1 MTNRTLLAAAL
12 VTLSACG
19 RGGGDAAQT
28 QPAGTQPAP
37 TAQHQAAP
45 QTGPNTPSSVDA
57 QAPPPPTPGKPRTY
71 AECMSMPVTVSE
83 AERERACMN
92 LPDAPK

>member
-12 VTLSACG
+12 VTLAAC
-19 RGGGDAAQT
+19 RRSGGDAART

-45 QTGPNTPSSVDA
+45 QTEANTPPADT
-57 QAPPPPTPGKPRTY
+57 QASPPTAARKPRSY
-71 AECMSMPVTVSE
+71 HECMTMPITVSE